1 MAGSPQF
8 LRAAFDLVQNPA
20 LIRIDILIYAEPHQ
34 AHIKISWGLE
44 EHMSSATQLSELRR
58 TFLSRAH
65 QDILALHERLD
76 DADNPETSR
85 TLLHEIVQLSHRL
98 LGSYGSFGFPA
109 MARNFELIE
118 DVALSQMSETTIAL
132 PLLTQTR
139 LPGMI
144 ADMVEQ
150 ASLLENLGYEPHPTE
165 ASLTPLVDRDDQK
178 SILFVDDDVA
188 LHGLAEMFLKEEGYA
203 AIACET
209 CAKDA
214 ADYLSNTLVDAII
227 CDWQLEGD
235 TGLDLLRKLRSGG
248 LRPSKET
255 PFIFMTVPSS
265 KQAIERAGLYRPN
278 GYLLKPFDAQRLHSV
293 LARALIN

>member
-1 MAGSPQF
+1 VP
-8 LRAAFDLVQNPA
+8 AATFDRVQNPA
-20 LIRIDILIYAEPHQ
+20 LIRIIILMFADPHQ

-44 EHMSSATQLSELRR
+44 MHMSSATQLSELRR

-65 QDILALHERLD
+65 EDILALHERLESAD
-76 DADNPETSR
+76 DTETSR
-85 TLLHEIVQLSHRL
+85 ELLNEIAQVSHRL

-118 DVALSQMSETTIAL
+118 DVALSQMSDYDSTL
-132 PLLTQTR
+132 PSLARTR

-144 ADMVEQ
+144 ADMVQQ
-150 ASLLENLGYEPHPTE
+150 ASLLESLGYEPHPVET
-165 ASLTPLVDRDDQK
+165 SHTPLVDREDHK
-178 SILFVDDDVA
+178 SILFVDDDIA

-203 AIACET
+203 AITCET

-214 ADYLSNTLVDAII
+214 ADYLSQKTVDAII

-265 KQAIERAGLYRPN
+265 KQAIERAGLYRPD
-278 GYLLKPFDAQRLHSV
+278 GYLLKPFDAQRLHGV
-293 LARALIN
+293 LARALMS

>member
-1 MAGSPQF
+1 M
-8 LRAAFDLVQNPA
+8 LTAAFDLVQNPA
-20 LIRIDILIYAEPHQ
+20 LIRIVILIFAEPHQ

-44 EHMSSATQLSELRR
+44 MHMSSATQLSVLRR
-58 TFLSRAH
+58 NFLSRAH
-65 QDILALHERLD
+65 EDILALRARLD
-76 DADNPETSR
+76 DADDTATSHE
-85 TLLHEIVQLSHRL
+85 LLNEIAQLSHRL

-118 DVALSQMSETTIAL
+118 DVALSQMSEYTSEL
-132 PLLTQTR
+132 PILARTR

-150 ASLLENLGYEPHPTE
+150 ASLLENLGYEPHPVE
-165 ASLTPLVDRDDQK
+165 ASHTPLVDREDQK
-178 SILFVDDDVA
+178 SILFVDDDIA

-203 AIACET
+203 AIAYET

-214 ADYLSNTLVDAII
+214 ADYLSHNPVDAII

-265 KQAIERAGLYRPN
+265 KQAIERAGLYRPD
-278 GYLLKPFDAQRLHSV
+278 GYLLKPFDAQRLHGV
-293 LARALIN
+293 LARALMN